1 MIPPCHDSESWDED
15 YKMKCHKKCE
25 LDPINFPYQGHS
37 DSVGKKVLFYII
49 LNRLFSTHYCILW
62 PISIKNRD
70 HSTLGFLNL
79 HYRYKASI
87 SFQKEHSGE
96 SLEIIRR
103 IVWLLSSSILVLAS
117 LTLIDTLSFSLL
129 IHWPTKIFH
138 IKGAILKGSTK
149 FCISHLSCSIISKN
163 SILL

>member
-1 MIPPCHDSESWDED
+1 MIPPCHDNESRDED
-15 YKMKCHKKCE
+15 YKTKCHKKCE
-25 LDPINFPYQGHS
+25 LDPINLPYQGHS

-70 HSTLGFLNL
+70 HSTVGFLNL
-79 HYRYKASI
+79 LFRIDEASN

-103 IVWLLSSSILVLAS
+103 IVWLLSSSILGLDS
-117 LTLIDTLSFSLL
+117 LTLIDTLSFKLI
-129 IHWPTKIFH
+129 IHWPNKKYFI
-138 IKGAILKGSTK
+138 
-149 FCISHLSCSIISKN
+149 
-163 SILL
+163 